1 MCSKFKARV
10 GGRVGGWGRGGLS
23 VSTLSL
29 GGGLLTP
36 RALGNAPTT
45 RGRREHFLQDLTER
59 MRLVG
64 PPRRERVLAGQ
75 ERKAR
80 ARCIE

>member
-1 MCSKFKARV
+1 MCSKSKAGV
-10 GGRVGGWGRGGLS
+10 GGRVGGCGRGGLS

-59 MRLVG
+59 M

-80 ARCIE
+80 AGCNE